1 MCSRKPWRFLLIAFI
16 PAALTA
22 ALLSAVAGPNAGR
35 CQKPKAAA
43 SQAADVQQVPQ
54 DNKTR
59 SAPTASTSGAPAFTQ
74 LTSWYDDQKLRAWF
88 AQHSGTTCESTAS
101 DKHTCQFVKPRR
113 LSIVI
118 PERADATLDSQLPLL
133 AQTLAAAP
141 PDVQV
146 DIIHYR
152 NANAL
157 PVQNIQPTD
166 VAELMLCA
174 KLPQPQTPTPPSL
187 YQSCIDALSPRLN
200 SPLHKPA
207 HFWQVTLAPFTSKA
221 SNPTNHEQSPSL
233 QSLLNTLQPQPQT
246 ALIALGH
253 WTPDEILGATEN
265 INPAIHLTVL
275 TSQAPQS
282 TPLRA
287 CGLSSAAPPTRV
299 PSPKPLS
306 TPASLAVL
314 STDTANAQALT
325 SAVWRRYQLQP
336 KEVATRDCGTRQGA
350 CGLSGGPWYASY
362 LRLLLLWYS
371 VGLICLFALWS
382 ARRTPPTNQAPK

>member
-22 ALLSAVAGPNAGR
+22 ALLSAVAGPTASRCRKPPAAAPQAAEVQQESSKPNAGEG
-35 CQKPKAAA
+35 
-43 SQAADVQQVPQ
+43 
-54 DNKTR
+54 
-59 SAPTASTSGAPAFTQ
+59 GAAFTQ
-74 LTSWYDDQKLRAWF
+74 LTSWYDNQKLRAWF
-88 AQHSGTTCESTAS
+88 AQHSGTTCESAAS

-118 PERADATLDSQLPLL
+118 PERADASLDTQLPLL
-133 AQTLAAAP
+133 AQALAAAP
-141 PDVQV
+141 ADVQV

-157 PVQNIQPTD
+157 PVQNIQPMD

-174 KLPQPQTPTPPSL
+174 KLPQAKTQIQTSPSL
-187 YQSCIDALSPRLN
+187 YQSCIDALSPRLE
-200 SPLHKPA
+200 SSAHKPA
-207 HFWQVTLAPFTSKA
+207 HFWQVTLAPFASKA
-221 SNPTNHEQSPSL
+221 ADSANDKQSPSL
-233 QSLLNTLQPQPQT
+233 QSLLSTLQPQPQT
-246 ALIALGH
+246 ALVALGH
-253 WTPDEILGATEN
+253 WTPDEILGATEA

-282 TPLRA
+282 TPTRT
-287 CGLSSAAPPTRV
+287 CGLASKRV
-299 PSPKPLS
+299 PSPPKPLA

-314 STDTANAQALT
+314 SIDTANTQALT

-371 VGLICLFALWS
+371 VGLICMFALWS
-382 ARRTPPTNQAPK
+382 ARRTPPAK